1 MYQYSDNQ
9 ITKGLN
15 QVSPHCMITELA
27 KGIVVTES
35 EFRSPGCGNTVLRNL
50 VTSLLSFIGQ
60 LHVVLCVPC
69 EISRRVL
76 QRKPHGFFK
85 KKNNQGILRNPIK
98 TGFNSAE
105 A

>member
-1 MYQYSDNQ
+1 
-9 ITKGLN
+9 
-15 QVSPHCMITELA
+15 MITELA

-35 EFRSPGCGNTVLRNL
+35 EFRSPGCGNTVLHNL

-76 QRKPHGFFK
+76 QRKPHGFFFFFK
-85 KKNNQGILRNPIK
+85 KKKQGILRNPIK
-98 TGFNSAE
+98 TGFNLAE